1 MNTKQIIAAAAI
13 AFVGSA
19 AFAQEAVQNIEI
31 PTSSNVQRADV
42 KAEALRARAAGE
54 LANSEAQVVAAP
66 APAPAT
72 TLTRAAVRNEYL
84 QARAAGKVVYVGDVA
99 QFTNETAA
107 PGRTREE
114 VKAEARAFARLNQTA
129 NVQTAG
135 Y

>member
-13 AFVGSA
+13 ALVGSA

-54 LANSEAQVVAAP
+54 LSNGEAVVVSAP
-66 APAPAT
+66 APT
-72 TLTRAAVRNEYL
+72 TVSRAAVRNEFL
-84 QARAAGKVVYVGDVA
+84 QARASGKVVYVGDVA
-99 QFTNETAA
+99 QFANETTA
-107 PGRTREE
+107 PVRTREE

>member
-1 MNTKQIIAAAAI
+1 MNTKQIIAAAVI
-13 AFVGSA
+13 ALVGSA

-42 KAEALRARAAGE
+42 KAEVLRARAAGE
-54 LANSEAQVVAAP
+54 LSNGEAVVVSAP
-66 APAPAT
+66 AKAST
-72 TLTRAAVRNEYL
+72 TLTRAAVRDEFL

-99 QFTNETAA
+99 QYANDTAA
-107 PGRTREE
+107 PVRTREE

>member
-13 AFVGSA
+13 ALVGSA

-54 LANSEAQVVAAP
+54 LANSEATVVSAP
-66 APAPAT
+66 AAST
-72 TLTRAAVRNEYL
+72 TLTRAAVRNEFL

-99 QFTNETAA
+99 QFANETVA
-107 PGRTREE
+107 PVRTREE

>member
-13 AFVGSA
+13 ALVGSA

-54 LANSEAQVVAAP
+54 LANSEAPVAAAP
-66 APAPAT
+66 AAST
-72 TLTRAAVRNEYL
+72 TLSRAAVRNEFL

-99 QFTNETAA
+99 QYANDTAA
-107 PGRTREE
+107 PVRTREE
-114 VKAEARAFARLNQTA
+114 VKA
-129 NVQTAG
+129 
-135 Y
+135 

>member
-13 AFVGSA
+13 ALVGSA
-19 AFAQEAVQNIEI
+19 ALAQEAVQNIEI

-54 LANSEAQVVAAP
+54 LANSEAPVAAAP
-66 APAPAT
+66 AAST
-72 TLTRAAVRNEYL
+72 TLTRAAVRNEFL

-99 QFTNETAA
+99 QYANDTAA
-107 PGRTREE
+107 PVRTREE